1 MERTEVEQIL
11 AAVLDMG
18 ETMLTSGAEVN
29 RVEGTIYRI
38 MHAYGC
44 IHVDVFT
51 ITSSIVVTVQ
61 APGNMTLTQTRRIVS
76 YETDMYKLEQC
87 NALSRRVCA
96 KTIPPEELREEVA
109 RIRRIPVYPPVV
121 RFLTYGGISAVFSV
135 FFGGSFRDSVAAC
148 LCGFLLYVSLELCA
162 RVKLQ
167 RIISTI
173 ICSAIVGL
181 GAVFLTGVGLGHSV
195 DKIIIGNIMLLI
207 PGLALTTSVRDMI
220 SGDTISG
227 LLGLCEALMRA
238 LAIAVGFALV
248 LWRFPA

>member
-61 APGNMTLTQTRRIVS
+61 APENMTLTQTRRIVS

-121 RFLTYGGISAVFSV
+121 RFLTYGGISTAFSV
-135 FFGGSFRDSVAAC
+135 FFGGTWGDGVAAF
-148 LCGFLLYVSLELCA
+148 LCGLLLYLAVELCN
-162 RVKLQ
+162 RLQLQ
-167 RIISTI
+167 RIILNI
-173 ICSAIVGL
+173 VCSALVGVGAVALTSIGL
-181 GAVFLTGVGLGHSV
+181 GNSV

-207 PGLALTTSVRDMI
+207 PGISLTTSVRDMI

-238 LAIAVGFALV
+238 LAIAVGFTLV
-248 LWRFPA
+248 LWKLPV